1 MKQAPAATQP
11 VFRFA
16 PSPNGLLHLGHACSA
31 LLNLS
36 MARAAGGKMLLRI
49 EDIDMLRCTPK
60 LEAMLLDDLQW
71 IGFEWD
77 EAPRRQ
83 SLHFAQ
89 YEGAIAKLARDG
101 LIYPSFAS
109 RSQMRALAGSL
120 LEIGDAWPRDPDGAP
135 FNPRAERA
143 LTAKDRE
150 QRISGGADF
159 ALRLDMAAA
168 LAKTSGPLRW
178 RETGAGPHGSTGTVA
193 ANVEAWG
200 DVVLWRKDAPAS
212 YHLACVLDDALQGV
226 TNIIRGA
233 DLFHA
238 TSVHRL
244 MQSLLK
250 LPAPDYHHHGLIRS
264 PDGRKLSKSRA
275 DKGLQFLREAGN
287 SQSDIRRM
295 IGLCED

>member
-1 MKQAPAATQP
+1 MPI
-11 VFRFA
+11 
-16 PSPNGLLHLGHACSA
+16 L
-31 LLNLS
+31 
-36 MARAAGGKMLLRI
+36 RAG
-49 EDIDMLRCTPK
+49 
-60 LEAMLLDDLQW
+60 AMSCC
-71 IGFEWD
+71 G
-77 EAPRRQ
+77 
-83 SLHFAQ
+83 
-89 YEGAIAKLARDG
+89 
-101 LIYPSFAS
+101 
-109 RSQMRALAGSL
+109 
-120 LEIGDAWPRDPDGAP
+120 
-135 FNPRAERA
+135 
-143 LTAKDRE
+143 
-150 QRISGGADF
+150 
-159 ALRLDMAAA
+159 
-168 LAKTSGPLRW
+168 
-178 RETGAGPHGSTGTVA
+178 
-193 ANVEAWG
+193 
-200 DVVLWRKDAPAS
+200 KDAPAS

>member
-1 MKQAPAATQP
+1 
-11 VFRFA
+11 
-16 PSPNGLLHLGHACSA
+16 
-31 LLNLS
+31 
-36 MARAAGGKMLLRI
+36 MLLRI

-212 YHLACVLDDALQGV
+212 YHLACVFDDALQGV
-226 TNIIRGA
+226 THVVRGA
-233 DLFHA
+233 DLFEA
-238 TSVHRL
+238 TSVHV
-244 MQSLLK
+244 LLQELLG
-250 LPAPDYHHHGLIRS
+250 LPQPQYHHHALVLAA
-264 PDGRKLSKSRA
+264 DGKKLSKSRA
-275 DKGLQFLREAGN
+275 GTALRHLRQAGVTP
-287 SQSDIRRM
+287 QEIRAM
-295 IGLCED
+295 IGLD